1 MFAANDADHLRAK
14 LRATFKYI
22 HWQAFNLQCTNFT
35 LEPQKPKEQNV
46 QNVPERLN
54 FRIRKWVNNIIWDF

>member
-1 MFAANDADHLRAK
+1 MHKFHFG
-14 LRATFKYI
+14 ATEIDFLGRTI
-22 HWQAFNLQCTNFT
+22 T
-35 LEPQKPKEQNV
+35 PQWLKPKEQNV